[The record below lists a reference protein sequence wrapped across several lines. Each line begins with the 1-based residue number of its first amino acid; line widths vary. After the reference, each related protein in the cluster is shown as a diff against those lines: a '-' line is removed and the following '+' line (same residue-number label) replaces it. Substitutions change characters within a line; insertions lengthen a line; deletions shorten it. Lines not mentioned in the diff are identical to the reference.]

1 MHVAR
6 TALVAA
12 SVLALTAACATPAG
26 PASPNPSA
34 SSNASA
40 SPSSSASSTATPT
53 PTGEEITV
61 RGTVE
66 EGVEAGCLVLRADG
80 GKSYL
85 LLGADPTV
93 VTAGARVEVVG
104 DLRVDL
110 MSYCMQGTPM
120 VVHRA
125 TRI

>member
-1 MHVAR
+1 MHVSR

-26 PASPNPSA
+26 PAAPSPSP
-34 SSNASA
+34 
-40 SPSSSASSTATPT
+40 SPSSSASSSASPT
-53 PTGEEITV
+53 PTGEEITA

-66 EGVEAGCLVLRADG
+66 AGVEAGCLVLRADG
-80 GKSYL
+80 GSSYL
-85 LLGADPTV
+85 LLGGDRSVLTP
-93 VTAGARVEVVG
+93 GARVEVVG

-120 VVHRA
+120 LVRRA